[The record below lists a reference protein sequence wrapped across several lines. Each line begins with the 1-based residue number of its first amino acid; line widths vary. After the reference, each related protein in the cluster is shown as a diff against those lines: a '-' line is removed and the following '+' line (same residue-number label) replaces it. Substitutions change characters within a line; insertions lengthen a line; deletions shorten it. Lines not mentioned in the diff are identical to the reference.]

1 MSELDQSESA
11 LRENISKKGKNAYY
25 YAHGNTPTGPAWDG
39 REEPRLLAVSAEVTF
54 TKPLASQFD
63 SFSWLDETKSVKVYI
78 DFENAHEVEDENIS
92 LVRDAIDNCNQQL
105 YLNGLPLCIYR
116 FLEAIVSNLA
126 FWSLRSNTAS
136 TLVPS

>member
-1 MSELDQSESA
+1 MSEVDQSESA

-39 REEPRLLAVSAEVTF
+39 REEPRLLAVSAEITV

-92 LVRDAIDNCNQQL
+92 LVRDAIYSCRLAQL
-105 YLNGLPLCIYR
+105 NVLFCRY
-116 FLEAIVSNLA
+116 A
-126 FWSLRSNTAS
+126 FTGFW
-136 TLVPS
+136 

>member
-39 REEPRLLAVSAEVTF
+39 REEPRLLAVSAEITV
-54 TKPLASQFD
+54 TKPLASQFE

-92 LVRDAIDNCNQQL
+92 LVSNAITTVTNYFD
-105 YLNGLPLCIYR
+105 
-116 FLEAIVSNLA
+116 
-126 FWSLRSNTAS
+126 
-136 TLVPS
+136 